1 MKNHRQTIER
11 AAIALGAA
19 AWLKATALRDRAG
32 TRSASIAGAS
42 PAHPALRVA
51 RGFLLASL
59 LCALYAAFVATG
71 AAHAQD
77 VVQSA
82 LQKATA
88 WLSGLMVAL
97 GTLGFLISVC
107 IKAVAGTNEGRH
119 HMAHMGMAG
128 AAVAVVAGLLAP
140 GIMEI
145 VAGFAGGGGGAGG
158 APGNSPMGVQQ

>member
-1 MKNHRQTIER
+1 MTKHRQTIER
-11 AAIALGAA
+11 ATIVVGAA
-19 AWLKATALRDRAG
+19 AWLTATALLDRAG
-32 TRSASIAGAS
+32 TRSASIAGTPLALT
-42 PAHPALRVA
+42 ALRVA
-51 RGFLLASL
+51 RGFLLAFL
-59 LCALYAAFVATG
+59 LCAFYAAFVVTG
-71 AAHAQD
+71 TAHAQD
-77 VVQSA
+77 VVQGA
-82 LQKATA
+82 LQNAIT

-145 VAGFAGGGGGAGG
+145 VAGFAGGGGAGG
-158 APGNSPMGVQQ
+158 APGNGPMGVQQ